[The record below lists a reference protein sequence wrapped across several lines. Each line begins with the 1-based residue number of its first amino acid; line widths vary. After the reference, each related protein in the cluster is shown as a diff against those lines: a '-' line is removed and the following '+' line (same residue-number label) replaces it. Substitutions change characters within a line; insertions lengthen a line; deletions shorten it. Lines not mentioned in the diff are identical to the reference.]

1 MGGYLSLDCCVY
13 RAQGEG
19 GGGGV
24 GGGVAWFHM
33 YQAVRAERIGEQR
46 Q

>member
-24 GGGVAWFHM
+24 GGVAWFHM